1 MWCVLACFF
10 NKLKVPVTNS
20 SLWSAL
26 WILPGLLTG
35 ILLLLNPDDH
45 NVPQLQGALGSSQGL
60 WLSHHGTKGSSLTTT
75 SDSDRSKTEASKKN
89 LSPRVHRLPGN
100 VKWVRPHG
108 MGWKNTLPLG
118 KKSLAEMNHS
128 FGRKWTIHLEGIAWS
143 RRCATQ
149 LIMAS
154 SIALQTIAALAIAAL
169 CAEEVNITSQSRV
182 STITDLDFTTSHLF
196 ANQYHRDRAEIK
208 YNKRDG
214 AVSSNFSNSLH
225 CYCARR

>member
-1 MWCVLACFF
+1 M
-10 NKLKVPVTNS
+10 PVTNS

-108 MGWKNTLPLG
+108 V
-118 KKSLAEMNHS
+118 KKYSCV
-128 FGRKWTIHLEGIAWS
+128 TEGQGGGGGGGGGG
-143 RRCATQ
+143 T
-149 LIMAS
+149 
-154 SIALQTIAALAIAAL
+154 
-169 CAEEVNITSQSRV
+169 
-182 STITDLDFTTSHLF
+182 
-196 ANQYHRDRAEIK
+196 
-208 YNKRDG
+208 
-214 AVSSNFSNSLH
+214 
-225 CYCARR
+225 YCARSRNDARPLTSRSNAMPSKKTMEWLEDVCHCRNCSKARPHVSR